1 MDNILARLIEE
12 QNKRGLTNA
21 QMAGLLGYNQ
31 DVNWVRIKTGRSP
44 VNDKFYMK
52 ARRAFPELFAP
63 EPAKGKTGNMAT
75 IEAAIADV
83 KAGKFVIVVDDESRE
98 NEGDL
103 IMAAEKVTPEAINFM
118 AVHAR
123 GLICAPM
130 TGERLDALKIPLMV
144 TENTSAHTTAFT
156 ISVEA
161 KHGVTTGI
169 SAADRATTIKT
180 LIDPKSK
187 PEDIA
192 RPGHIFP
199 LRAKDGGVLVRAG
212 HTETT
217 VDLARLAGLYPA
229 GVCCEIMN
237 DDGSMARLPQLE
249 ILASKLNLKIVSVA
263 DLIAYRRRHEKLVH
277 LVTETKLPTP
287 VGEFR
292 ALAYKSDIESG
303 EHLALIMGDVED
315 GAPVLVRVHSECLTG
330 DVFGSQRCDCGEQLE
345 IAMKKIAEEK
355 RGVILYMRQEG
366 RGIGFHN
373 KLCAYALQD
382 KGLDT
387 VEANLS
393 LGFDA
398 DLRDYGIG
406 AQILADIGLNKIR
419 LLTNN
424 PKKVIGLEG
433 YGLKVTETVPI
444 IVAPNPHN
452 RKYLETK
459 QKKMGHVLKLGDASP
474 GKPSS

>member
-1 MDNILARLIEE
+1 MAFASIEE
-12 QNKRGLTNA
+12 
-21 QMAGLLGYNQ
+21 
-31 DVNWVRIKTGRSP
+31 
-44 VNDKFYMK
+44 
-52 ARRAFPELFAP
+52 
-63 EPAKGKTGNMAT
+63 
-75 IEAAIADV
+75 AISEI
-83 KAGKFVIVVDDESRE
+83 KAGRFVIVVDDEARE

-130 TGERLDALKIPLMV
+130 TEKRLDELKIPLMV

-156 ISVEA
+156 VSVEA
-161 KHGVTTGI
+161 RHGVTTGI
-169 SAADRATTIKT
+169 SAQDRATTIKA
-180 LIDPKSK
+180 LIDPASK
-187 PEDIA
+187 PDDIA

-237 DDGSMARLPQLE
+237 ENGSMARLPQLE
-249 ILASKLNLKIVSVA
+249 QLAKKLNLKIVSVA

-287 VGEFR
+287 LGEFK
-292 ALAYKSDIESG
+292 AFAYKSDIESG
-303 EHLALIMGDVED
+303 EHLALVMGDIKD

-330 DVFGSQRCDCGEQLE
+330 DVFGSQRCDCGEQLD
-345 IAMKKIAEEK
+345 IAMKMISVEK

-406 AQILADIGLNKIR
+406 AQILADLGLKEIR

-424 PKKVIGLEG
+424 PKKVVGLEG
-433 YGLKVTETVPI
+433 YGLKVVQTVPI
-444 IVAPNPHN
+444 IVKPNPHN

-459 QKKMGHVLKLGDASP
+459 QNKMGHILKIDDMSGES
-474 GKPSS
+474 GSK